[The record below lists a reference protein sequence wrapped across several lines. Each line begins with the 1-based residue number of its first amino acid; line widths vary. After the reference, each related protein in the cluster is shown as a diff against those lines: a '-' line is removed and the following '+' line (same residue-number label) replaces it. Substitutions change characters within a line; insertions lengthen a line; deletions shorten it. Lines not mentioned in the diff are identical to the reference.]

1 MEGGSVTEGSVGM
14 SMSDSSFGRTRE
26 EPAKAG
32 GEDIFIRSAIK
43 PPMYIAGVSES
54 GEVGEGVEVTE
65 GVEVRESGE
74 DQVTITL
81 SETETI
87 DLLSIPGTIVL
98 DLGQQE
104 AVQASNQTYQEVRRH
119 GEM

>member
-1 MEGGSVTEGSVGM
+1 M
-14 SMSDSSFGRTRE
+14 S
-26 EPAKAG
+26 
-32 GEDIFIRSAIK
+32 FIRCAIN
-43 PPMYIAGVSES
+43 PPIYITGVSES
-54 GEVGEGVEVTE
+54 GDVGEGVEVME

-104 AVQASNQTYQEVRRH
+104 TVQASNQTYQEVRRH